1 MKQNKH
7 KTEILSLLR
16 RNISVGQM
24 TGYFI
29 ANLVGLTV
37 ILVGTLFYCDSRND
51 SSATDK
57 YFSNNYIV
65 ISKCVEGIGF
75 APITFSEEEVSDL
88 QNQPWVKKIGRFT
101 ASNFA
106 VNGSVAMGGKELSSY
121 LFFESVPDEFFDIK
135 PDGWSFTPGDSQV
148 PIILC
153 KDYLTLYNFGFAIPQ
168 RLPQLSEEVISDI
181 PIKLRLTGENMQYD
195 EMQARI
201 VGFSSRLNTVAVPQS
216 FMDWANSHF
225 SSRLQ
230 EQSASRLIVEID
242 PMASSEMK
250 SYLEEHLIEVAGDKQ
265 DTGNISHFLSTVS
278 TVVTIN
284 GIVICLLAIFI
295 LILSIFLLIQ
305 KNRKMLRNLILLGY
319 HPIRVGRY
327 YEIMV
332 IITNVLILSFALVFT
347 FIARPFWAKQLFQIG
362 LGGASV
368 APMLTVA
375 FSYLLVVTVFDII
388 IIRNHIMKI
397 CRIQGQP
404 SGTAQPP
411 SPQVRE

>member
-1 MKQNKH
+1 MKRNKH
-7 KTEILSLLR
+7 KTEIFSLLR

-37 ILVGTLFYCDSRND
+37 ILVGTLFYCDSQND
-51 SSATDK
+51 NSGTDK
-57 YFSNNYIV
+57 YFSSNYIA

-75 APITFSEEEVSDL
+75 APITFSEEEVADL
-88 QNQPWVKKIGRFT
+88 QNQLWVKRIGRFT

-135 PDGWSFTPGDSQV
+135 PDDWSFSPGDTRV

-168 RLPQLSEEVISDI
+168 RLPQLSEEVIGDI
-181 PIKLRLTGENMQYD
+181 PIKLRLTGENMQSE

-225 SSRLQ
+225 SSGLQ
-230 EQSASRLIVEID
+230 VPSSSRLIVEID
-242 PMASSEMK
+242 PMASSKMK
-250 SYLEEHLIEVAGDKQ
+250 SYLEEHEIEVAGDKQ
-265 DTGNISHFLSTVS
+265 DTGNMSHFLGIVS

-284 GIVICLLAIFI
+284 GFVICLLAMFI
-295 LILSIFLLIQ
+295 LILSIFLLLQ
-305 KNRKMLRNLILLGY
+305 KSRKMLRDLMLLGY
-319 HPIRVGRY
+319 HPLRVGRY

-347 FIARPFWAKQLFQIG
+347 FIARPFWENELSEIG
-362 LGGASV
+362 LGGASIV
-368 APMLTVA
+368 PTLIVA
-375 FSYLLVVTVFDII
+375 FSYLLVVTIFDLF
-388 IIRNHIMKI
+388 IIRHHIIKI
-397 CRIQGQP
+397 WKG
-404 SGTAQPP
+404 
-411 SPQVRE
+411 